1 MREFRM
7 AKLVSTEVTDGIL
20 TITLDRASALNIL
33 NAKACFELSDI
44 FDRFAEDDGQ
54 RVAIITG
61 AGDKAFC
68 AGHDLIEDFSEPMPE
83 TGWAGLSHRSGL
95 NKPLIA
101 AVNGFA
107 LGGGWELAMLCDVV
121 VADPRA
127 SFGLPEP
134 KVGFAALGGGARL
147 LPHRVPY
154 HIAMGILL
162 TGRSM
167 SAADA
172 ARLGLVNEISAPGK
186 VLETARKWAE
196 DMLSCAPLALQ
207 RSKQLAVASA
217 NPASLRAPLQKMEIE
232 LTDELI
238 KSHDGQEGLAAFAER
253 RAPVW
258 TGQ

>member
-1 MREFRM
+1 M
-7 AKLVSTEVTDGIL
+7 ADKLIGTELSDGIL
-20 TITLDRASALNIL
+20 TITLNRAQALNSL

-44 FDRFAEDDGQ
+44 FDRFAEDDSQ

-68 AGHDLIEDFSEPMPE
+68 AGHDLIEDFDEPMPE

-154 HIAMGILL
+154 HVAIGLLL
-162 TGRSM
+162 TGRSI
-167 SAADA
+167 SAEAA

-186 VLETARKWAE
+186 VLETARSWAE

-207 RSKQLAVASA
+207 LSKQLAVASA
-217 NPASLRAPLQKMEIE
+217 DPAALRVPLQKMEIDLTHE
-232 LTDELI
+232 LMRSCDAR
-238 KSHDGQEGLAAFAER
+238 EGMAAFKEK

-258 TGQ
+258 TGR

>member
-1 MREFRM
+1 MTG
-7 AKLVSTEVTDGIL
+7 LIGTETTDGIL
-20 TITLDRASALNIL
+20 TITLNRPDALNSL
-33 NAKACFELSDI
+33 NAKACFEFSDI
-44 FDRFAEDDGQ
+44 LDRFAQDDSQ

-61 AGDKAFC
+61 SGDKAFC
-68 AGHDLIEDFSEPMPE
+68 AGHDLIEDFNEPMPD

-147 LPHRVPY
+147 LPHRVPH
-154 HIAMGILL
+154 HIAMGLLL

-167 SAADA
+167 SAEDA

-186 VLETARKWAE
+186 VLETARSWAE

-207 RSKQLAVASA
+207 MSKRVALASA
-217 NPASLRAPLQKMEIE
+217 DPASLRVPLQKLEIE

-238 KSHDGQEGLAAFAER
+238 QSRDSQEGMAAFKEK

>member
-1 MREFRM
+1 M
-7 AKLVSTEVTDGIL
+7 AELISTEVTDGIL
-20 TITLDRASALNIL
+20 TITLNRPNALNSL
-33 NAKACFELSDI
+33 NAAACFELSDI
-44 FDRFAEDDGQ
+44 FDRFDQDDSQ

-68 AGHDLIEDFSEPMPE
+68 AGHDLIEDFDEPMPE

-154 HIAMGILL
+154 HIAMGLLL

-167 SAADA
+167 PAEDA
-172 ARLGLVNEISAPGK
+172 ARLGLVNEVSAPGK
-186 VLETARKWAE
+186 VLETARQWAD

-207 RSKQLAVASA
+207 MSKQLALASA
-217 NPASLRAPLQKMEIE
+217 DPASLREPLQKMEVE
-232 LTDELI
+232 LTNELI
-238 KSHDGQEGLAAFAER
+238 KSKDAWEGMAAFAEK

-258 TGQ
+258 TGK

>member
-1 MREFRM
+1 M
-7 AKLVSTEVTDGIL
+7 AELIGTEIADGIL
-20 TITLDRASALNIL
+20 TITLNRPNALNSL
-33 NAKACFELSDI
+33 NAAACFELSDI
-44 FDRFAEDDGQ
+44 FDRFAEDDSQ

-61 AGDKAFC
+61 SGDKAFC
-68 AGHDLIEDFSEPMPE
+68 AGHDLIEDFDEPMPE

-154 HIAMGILL
+154 HIAMGLLL

-167 SAADA
+167 PAEDA

-186 VLETARKWAE
+186 VLETARQWAD

-207 RSKQLAVASA
+207 MSKQLALASA
-217 NPASLRAPLQKMEIE
+217 DPASLRAPLQKMEVE
-232 LTDELI
+232 LTNELI
-238 KSHDGQEGLAAFAER
+238 KSKDAWEGMAAFAEK

-258 TGQ
+258 TGK

>member
-1 MREFRM
+1 M
-7 AKLVSTEVTDGIL
+7 AEKLIGTELSDGIL
-20 TITLDRASALNIL
+20 TITLNRAPALNSL
-33 NAKACFELSDI
+33 NAAACFELSDI
-44 FDRFAEDDGQ
+44 FDRFAEDDSQ

-61 AGDKAFC
+61 SGDKAFC
-68 AGHDLIEDFSEPMPE
+68 AGHDLIEDFDEPMPE

-154 HIAMGILL
+154 HIAMGLLL

-167 SAADA
+167 SAEDA
-172 ARLGLVNEISAPGK
+172 ARLGLVNEVSAPGK
-186 VLETARKWAE
+186 VLDTAREWAE
-196 DMLSCAPLALQ
+196 DMLSCAPLALKM
-207 RSKQLAVASA
+207 SKQLALASA
-217 NPASLRAPLQKMEIE
+217 DPASLREPLQKMEVE
-232 LTDELI
+232 LTNELI
-238 KSHDGQEGLAAFAER
+238 KSKDAWEGMAAFAEK
-253 RAPVW
+253 RAPIW
-258 TGQ
+258 TGK